1 MGKTVL
7 VGGVFDVIHP
17 GHIELLKRAKSL
29 AGEGG
34 RLVVLVA
41 RDSTVEESR
50 GRPPIIPE
58 EARRFIV
65 ENLKPVDEAI
75 LGFQPP
81 SIEGVLAT
89 VKPDIVVLGYDQDYL
104 RETLEKAIKRIGIR
118 VEIVKMGKFEGY
130 MPNSSSLIKQRI
142 VEYFMERGV

>member
-1 MGKTVL
+1 MSKIVL

-17 GHIELLKRAKSL
+17 GHIEFLKRAKSL

-34 RLVVLVA
+34 KLVVLIA
-41 RDSTVEESR
+41 RDSTVEKTR
-50 GRPPIIPE
+50 GKPPIIPE

-75 LGFQPP
+75 LGFKPP
-81 SIEGVLAT
+81 SIEKVLAT
-89 VKPDIVVLGYDQDYL
+89 VKPDVIVLGYDQEYL
-104 RETLEKAIKRIGIR
+104 KKMLDETVRRLGIK
-118 VEIVKMGKFEGY
+118 VEIVKMDKFEDY
-130 MPNSSSLIKQRI
+130 TPNSSSIIKQRI

>member
-104 RETLEKAIKRIGIR
+104 RETLEKAIKR
-118 VEIVKMGKFEGY
+118 
-130 MPNSSSLIKQRI
+130 
-142 VEYFMERGV
+142 

>member
-17 GHIELLKRAKSL
+17 GHIEFLKRAKSL

-34 RLVVLVA
+34 KLVVLIA
-41 RDSTVEESR
+41 RDSTVEKTR
-50 GRPPIIPE
+50 GKPPIIPE

-75 LGFQPP
+75 LGFKPP
-81 SIEGVLAT
+81 SIEKVLAT
-89 VKPDIVVLGYDQDYL
+89 VKPDVIVLGYDQEYL
-104 RETLEKAIKRIGIR
+104 KKMLDETVRRLGIK
-118 VEIVKMGKFEGY
+118 VEIVKMDKFEDY
-130 MPNSSSLIKQRI
+130 TPNSSSIIKQRI